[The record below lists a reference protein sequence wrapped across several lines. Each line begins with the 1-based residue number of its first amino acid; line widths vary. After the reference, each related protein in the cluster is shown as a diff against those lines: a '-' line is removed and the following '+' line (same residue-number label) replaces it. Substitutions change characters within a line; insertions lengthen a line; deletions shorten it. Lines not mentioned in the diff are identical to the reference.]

1 MADAQQLLKE
11 MKQSVGNIQRGHPQF
26 INHFSAMAEE
36 ALKEGALP
44 TKFKE
49 ILSTVL
55 GMFTECP
62 WCVATHVRNALDAGA
77 TREEITEACLVAIL
91 MGGGPAMAH
100 TKLVFDA
107 LDDLEE

>member
-1 MADAQQLLKE
+1 MSDAKQLIKE
-11 MKQSVGNIQRGHPQF
+11 MKQSVGKLQKNHSDFVQR
-26 INHFSAMAEE
+26 FSATAEE

-44 TKFKE
+44 VKFKE
-49 ILSTVL
+49 ILATVL

-62 WCVATHVRNALDAGA
+62 WCVATHVQNALEAGA
-77 TREEITEACLVAIL
+77 TREEITEALLVAIL

-107 LDDLEE
+107 LDDLEG